1 MEVPGKQFR
10 KLEESDIPALQE
22 FCNRCRELGYTN
34 NQSFETIK
42 LDKMKLPYGQ
52 FFIGIDNNKIFTIAG
67 VHQLPEVNRH
77 AWRCLFRGAQLPGYT
92 PAWSMDIFKSGI
104 HFSQLLY
111 RQIRLIQE
119 LDSNA
124 EFYISTNVKS
134 DTGAKSSRLNDIMMP
149 RIAKMGIWD
158 LHLADFMLY
167 NVPQNLWK
175 INVTVYME
183 AREQWLAGE
192 NCKD

>member
-1 MEVPGKQFR
+1 MAIPGKLTF
-10 KLEESDIPALQE
+10 KLYDESDKEALAE
-22 FCNRCRELGYTN
+22 FCRACFVLGYEN
-34 NQSFETIK
+34 NSSFK
-42 LDKMKLPYGQ
+42 AMKIDTAQ
-52 FFIGIDNNKIFTIAG
+52 FFIGLDGDKIFTVAG
-67 VHQLPEVNRH
+67 IHRLPEVNEH

-175 INVTVYME
+175 INVPVYME